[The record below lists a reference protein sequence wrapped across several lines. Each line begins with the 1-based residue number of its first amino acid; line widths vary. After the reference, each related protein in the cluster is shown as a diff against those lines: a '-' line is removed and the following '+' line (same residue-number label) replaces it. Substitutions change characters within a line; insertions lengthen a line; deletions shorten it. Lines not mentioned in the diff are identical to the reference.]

1 MILRPYQE
9 EAINATEKA
18 LNHYGNTLVIA
29 PTGAG
34 KTIMMASTI
43 DRLKRK
49 RSGKTV
55 IIQHRL
61 KLVEQNAH
69 KFVQMNGDRYS
80 VGVLTG
86 NIRETDAE
94 VIFATVQTL
103 EKNLELVGEV
113 SHFIVDEAHHAA
125 ADSYYKCIEYLKEL
139 NDNMVVLGY
148 TATAERSDG
157 KGIGDVFSNVA
168 YRVEIDLL
176 IELGYLVPPDSYII
190 DIGVDK
196 EVAEVTAQINTLSDA
211 ARDEKLTEIYKPHL
225 GRIVEEWENKARER
239 HTVVF
244 CTTIE
249 QAESLVCEFRLKDHD
264 ARVIHSYMKQIE
276 VQETTKAFDAGEFH
290 VLVNVAILTEGYD
303 CPPVDCIMLVRGCS
317 SQSTMTQMLGRGLR
331 IIEPDQY
338 DWSNKTDCMILD
350 FGDSVRVHGTLRCD
364 ANLKEIRKKRHSDNP
379 FSITCPHCEKLIIVD
394 IETSDCP
401 ECGGTVVKAIEDELA
416 GIGAGGSGPDRG
428 PGHDKIVLTDWK
440 MTAAKL
446 TGYSPFAWVDLT
458 ESELNGLNHQV
469 FVASGFRAYVT
480 IIKKE
485 DKCVAVGR
493 CEGGYHKV
501 IGSGREKVVF
511 AQANNF
517 MSNNETSTS
526 SRKSANWMRRPISA
540 KQLNALKKVGW
551 TYDPNSGMNR
561 YKASCLMSYL
571 FNRDRIYSASG
582 RGK

>member
-9 EAINATEKA
+9 EAIDATEKA
-18 LNHYGNTLVIA
+18 LNHHGNTLVVA
-29 PTGAG
+29 PTGSG

-43 DRLKRK
+43 DKLKRSH
-49 RSGKTV
+49 SGKTV
-55 IIQHRL
+55 VIQHRL
-61 KLVEQNAH
+61 KLVEQNAC
-69 KFVQMNGDRYS
+69 KFMQMNGDRYS

-86 NIRETDAE
+86 AIREADAE

-125 ADSYYKCIEYLKEL
+125 ADSYFKCIKHLKEL
-139 NDNMVVLGY
+139 NNNMVVLGY

-211 ARDEKLTEIYKPHL
+211 ARDERLTEIYKPHL
-225 GRIVEEWENKARER
+225 GRIVKEWENKARER

-264 ARVIHSYMKQIE
+264 ARVIHSHMKQIE
-276 VQETTKAFDAGEFH
+276 VQETTKAFDAGKFH

-338 DWSNKTDCMILD
+338 EWSNKTDCMILD
-350 FGDSVRVHGTLRCD
+350 FGDSIRVHGTLRCD
-364 ANLKEIRKKRHSDNP
+364 VNLKEIRKKRHSDNP
-379 FSITCPHCEKLIIVD
+379 FSIICPHCNKLIIVE

-401 ECGGTVVKAIEDELA
+401 ECGETVIQAIEDELSKETE
-416 GIGAGGSGPDRG
+416 GKSEHGSGRN
-428 PGHDKIVLTDWK
+428 KLILKDWK

-458 ESELNGLNHQV
+458 EHELLGLNHQV
-469 FVASGFRAYVT
+469 FVATGFNAHVT
-480 IIKKE
+480 IIKNK
-485 DKCVAVGR
+485 DKCVAVGK
-493 CEGGYHKV
+493 CEGSRHKV
-501 IGSGREKVVF
+501 IGYGREKVVF

-517 MSNNETSTS
+517 MSNNETNTS
-526 SRKSANWMRRPISA
+526 SRKSANWMRRPISV
-540 KQLNALKKVGW
+540 KQLNALKKAGW
-551 TYDPNSGMNR
+551 KYDHNSGMNR

-571 FNRDRIYSASG
+571 FNSARIYSALEL
-582 RGK
+582 

>member
-18 LNHYGNTLVIA
+18 LHHHGNTLVIA
-29 PTGAG
+29 PTGSG

-43 DRLKRK
+43 DRLKRS

-55 IIQHRL
+55 VIQHRL
-61 KLVEQNAH
+61 KLVEQNAR
-69 KFVQMNGDRYS
+69 KFMQMNGDFYS

-86 NIRETDAE
+86 TTRETDAE

-113 SHFIVDEAHHAA
+113 SHFIIDEAHHAA
-125 ADSYYKCIEYLKEL
+125 ANSYFKCIKHLKEL
-139 NDNMVVLGY
+139 NGNMVVLGY

-157 KGIGDVFSNVA
+157 KGIGDVFDNVA

-176 IELGYLVPPDSYII
+176 IELGYLVPPDSFII

-196 EVAEVTAQINTLSDA
+196 EIAEVTAQINTLSDA
-211 ARDEKLTEIYKPHL
+211 DRDERLTEIYKPHL
-225 GRIVEEWENKARER
+225 GRIVKEWENKARER

-249 QAESLVCEFRLKDHD
+249 QAESLVCEFKLKDHD
-264 ARVIHSYMKQIE
+264 ARVIHSHMKQIE
-276 VQETTKAFDAGEFH
+276 VQETMKAFDAGEFH

-338 DWSNKTDCMILD
+338 EWSKKTDCMILD
-350 FGDSVRVHGTLRCD
+350 FGDSIRVHGTLRCD
-364 ANLKEIRKKRHSDNP
+364 VNLKEIRKKRHSDNP
-379 FSITCPHCEKLIIVD
+379 FSIICPHCKKLIIVE
-394 IETSDCP
+394 IETTDCL
-401 ECGGTVVKAIEDELA
+401 ECGGTVIQAIEDELLKEVV
-416 GIGAGGSGPDRG
+416 GKEERG
-428 PGHDKIVLTDWK
+428 PRHDKIVLTDWK

-458 ESELNGLNHQV
+458 ESDLHGLNHQV
-469 FVASGFRAYVT
+469 FVASGFNAYVA
-480 IIKKE
+480 IIKNE
-485 DKCVAVGR
+485 DQCVAVGR
-493 CEGGYHKV
+493 CEGGRHKV
-501 IGSGREKVVF
+501 VGSGREKVVF

-517 MSNNETSTS
+517 MSNNETSS
-526 SRKSANWMRRPISA
+526 SSKKSSGWMRKPISA
-540 KQLNALKKVGW
+540 RQLNALKKVGW
-551 TYDPNSGMNR
+551 RYVPDSGMNR

-571 FNRDRIYSASG
+571 FNNNKIYSVLG
-582 RGK
+582 L